1 MKTTHFDPSEQETK
15 DLVYEKETTHDMYTQ
30 DTNADPEGATARMA
44 VSNDYPSYLF
54 ETYRIDSKGNLT
66 PREDVVDSALNIYIA
81 HCDSKYN
88 GEDDDSYKFE
98 VQAGVQ
104 FLSPFFE
111 STHIASNGNAQRP
124 SQGHLYSNA
133 GSANRLV
140 ADWCL
145 DYRTYNDLCAKGG
158 LSDNQIKFK
167 TDLEH
172 KIPALGRQWRIMRD
186 VLETLND
193 MHGTD
198 FEINTDQV
206 RKAIFNNLQRKAD
219 WETTRSKPVN
229 TQVMADSA
237 QAELDKLV
245 VATF

>member
-1 MKTTHFDPSEQETK
+1 
-15 DLVYEKETTHDMYTQ
+15 
-30 DTNADPEGATARMA
+30 
-44 VSNDYPSYLF
+44 
-54 ETYRIDSKGNLT
+54 
-66 PREDVVDSALNIYIA
+66 
-81 HCDSKYN
+81 
-88 GEDDDSYKFE
+88 
-98 VQAGVQ
+98 
-104 FLSPFFE
+104 
-111 STHIASNGNAQRP
+111 
-124 SQGHLYSNA
+124 
-133 GSANRLV
+133 
-140 ADWCL
+140 
-145 DYRTYNDLCAKGG
+145 
-158 LSDNQIKFK
+158 
-167 TDLEH
+167 
-172 KIPALGRQWRIMRD
+172 MRD